1 MNFAGDLFGIF
12 LKLQVWIQQKGHVIQ
27 WNGCT
32 PDDKSEFKMLQ
43 QTHIQSCCIVIKSM
57 ANMIQLQY

>member
-12 LKLQVWIQQKGHVIQ
+12 LKLQVWIQQRGHVIQ

-32 PDDKSEFKMLQ
+32 PYDKSEFKMLQ
-43 QTHIQSCCIVIKSM
+43 QTHTQ
-57 ANMIQLQY
+57 